1 MLKFITFYGSRGW
14 WTLVLYTA
22 APSSAKHFIRHILN
36 QNTLTQ
42 AHRNI
47 SRHYDL
53 SNELFSLF
61 LDETMTYPCAIFKAK
76 ISKEH
81 HILDIG
87 CGWGSFAV
95 EVVKQI
101 GYKYTGITLSE
112 QQLKHAQLRVEQV
125 GLQDQ
130 ITFILC
136 DYRQIRNKD
145 KYDRIISIG
154 MIEHVVHDY
163 MEEFFTCCESSLKAD
178 GLLVLQI
185 VFSRPANVAAFGDP
199 YNDTVP
205 SAY

>member
-1 MLKFITFYGSRGW
+1 MCNFQECGRRPKRAQLRKIHA
-14 WTLVLYTA
+14 L
-22 APSSAKHFIRHILN
+22 IR
-36 QNTLTQ
+36 
-42 AHRNI
+42 
-47 SRHYDL
+47 
-53 SNELFSLF
+53 
-61 LDETMTYPCAIFKAK
+61 KAK

-185 VFSRPANVAAFGDP
+185 VSMPDP
-199 YNDTVP
+199 MYDE
-205 SAY
+205 